1 MKIRNLPSKEQTL
14 NDLLPESIAQKNNNP
29 TLPIEVFQPW
39 SNIIVKLKL
48 PQPIFEEMLEITDKL
63 IVDKNA
69 KDFSTSLVGKV

>member
-48 PQPIFEEMLEITDKL
+48 PQPIF
-63 IVDKNA
+63 
-69 KDFSTSLVGKV
+69 